1 MNKFT
6 NKIAGKF
13 KIFLPVALLILVAGI
28 VLAAIFG
35 MNTAPEYGSEKT
47 LKIHVNSYYSEERVN
62 AVETACAKVFS
73 DERFFFG
80 AAYGAL
86 GAFYSA
92 CGDCGRRVAGCRI
105 CVYRYQ
111 A

>member
-73 DERFFFG
+73 DKSVDESYKRVER
-80 AAYGAL
+80 
-86 GAFYSA
+86 SA
-92 CGDCGRRVAGCRI
+92 SANDLRLCIRSKAIFRTRN
-105 CVYRYQ
+105 
-111 A
+111 

>member
-13 KIFLPVALLILVAGI
+13 KIFLPAALLILVAGI

-47 LKIHVNSYYSEERVN
+47 LKIHGRARKRRGDGLRES
-62 AVETACAKVFS
+62 VF
-73 DERFFFG
+73 G
-80 AAYGAL
+80 
-86 GAFYSA
+86 
-92 CGDCGRRVAGCRI
+92 
-105 CVYRYQ
+105 
-111 A
+111 